1 MATADGNENA
11 VPTDSESSLS
21 ENSIKLRKKKLGQ
34 VGSNDKTN
42 EVMPTHLQTR

>member
-21 ENSIKLRKKKLGQ
+21 ENSIKLRKK
-34 VGSNDKTN
+34 N
-42 EVMPTHLQTR
+42 